1 MTWTP
6 FYIDLDGVEA
16 AVFGGGTVATRR
28 ALMLSRAGAKV
39 RVYSLQFTRE
49 LEEEASRNRYI
60 SLERVDLSSADIEG
74 LIGDALIVV
83 VATSDESI
91 NQRILEA
98 AKRMRRLVNYPPD
111 GRRGNL
117 IVPFRGETSYG
128 LHYAITSLGATGIA
142 ARRARDLVG
151 RILEEDQ
158 GIRVWYEA
166 MSRVKKLLKS
176 SIGDH
181 KLRYRLYFIVEKD
194 PEFSRALER
203 GDLDRA
209 LRRAQ
214 EIVLQHLQGSSQP
227 QG

>member
-203 GDLDRA
+203 GDLDGA